1 VRTLPGGP
9 APGPLAASLTR
20 YRAELEAAGVWLAG
34 YRARIEG
41 TDARLAA
48 RSRALTQG

>member
-9 APGPLAASLTR
+9 TPGPLAASLTR
-20 YRAELEAAGVWLAG
+20 HRAELEAAGVW
-34 YRARIEG
+34 RIEG

-48 RSRALTQG
+48 RSRTLTQG